1 MDYRLNLGAW
11 RKIFAVPMCVAEDH
25 LKIASGTQIKVLLYM
40 LAHPELG
47 HRAENIAEAIGISR
61 EDVDDAL
68 LYWVNADIL
77 ANDGKEY
84 YPSEN
89 TVQVQTAQLE
99 QPAAKPAAPPEQ
111 EEAPLNTPEARAL
124 LNSETHFPPKAIAA
138 AINGDNA
145 VKCLFDM
152 YQQLSG
158 RPPKHSEQQ
167 TLMILVEEIG
177 LPCEVT
183 MMLVEYCFNIDKATP
198 AYMKAVAMDWV
209 ENGITDIGKAEERIK
224 TLHSRFNT
232 EKRLQKKFDLP
243 SSFSS
248 KQKQMIAE
256 WTDMGMPEELIE
268 AAYDITLDNT
278 GKLSFPY
285 MDKILRKW
293 ADEGIKT
300 PEQLEQ
306 YNKKKNTGSGSG
318 SDSSAPSYNVGE
330 VVERSRNKYKDL

>member
-1 MDYRLNLGAW
+1 MDYRLNLGTW

-40 LAHPELG
+40 LANPDLG
-47 HRAENIAEAIGISR
+47 HKAEIIAKTIGISK

-68 LYWVNADIL
+68 LYWVNAEVL
-77 ANDGKEY
+77 TKDGIDY

-89 TVQVQTAQLE
+89 
-99 QPAAKPAAPPEQ
+99 AAAAP
-111 EEAPLNTPEARAL
+111 EEPKVPVQANTLDTAEARAL
-124 LNSETHFPPKAIAA
+124 LNSDTHFPPAAIAS

-152 YQQLSG
+152 YERLSG

-183 MMLVEYCFNIDKATP
+183 MMLVEYCFKIDRPKP
-198 AYMKAVAMDWV
+198 AYMKTVALDWV
-209 ENGITDIGKAEERIK
+209 ENGITDIGKAEERIRQ
-224 TLHSRFNT
+224 LHEYHST
-232 EKRLQKKFDLP
+232 ENELKKMFGLT
-243 SSFSS
+243 SAFSN
-248 KQKQMIAE
+248 KQKETITE
-256 WTDMGMPEELIE
+256 WADMGISTELIG
-268 AAYDITLDNT
+268 AAYDQCMDYT

-293 ADEGIKT
+293 ISEGITDPSQIRKN
-300 PEQLEQ
+300 
-306 YNKKKNTGSGSG
+306 NKPDGGGN
-318 SDSSAPSYNVGE
+318 APSYDIDE
-330 VVERSRNKYKDL
+330 AEQRTKNKYKNL

>member
-11 RKIFAVPMCVAEDH
+11 RKIFAVPACVAEDH

-47 HRAENIAEAIGISR
+47 HRAEIIAETVGVSK

-77 ANDGKEY
+77 SKDGAEY
-84 YPSEN
+84 YPSEK
-89 TVQVQTAQLE
+89 TVS
-99 QPAAKPAAPPEQ
+99 AAPAVTPMPSVPVSPSPS
-111 EEAPLNTPEARAL
+111 AAVLDTPETRAL
-124 LNSETHFPPKAIAA
+124 LHSDTHFPPKAIAS

-145 VKCLFDM
+145 VKCLFEM
-152 YQQLSG
+152 YEKHAG

-183 MMLVEYCFNIDKATP
+183 MMLVEYCFTIDKATP
-198 AYMKAVAMDWV
+198 AYMKAVAMDWC
-209 ENGITDIGKAEERIK
+209 ENGITDINSAEERIRVLR
-224 TLHSRFNT
+224 TRFNAENRLRSRFGMT
-232 EKRLQKKFDLP
+232 

-248 KQKQMIAE
+248 KQKQTIAE
-256 WTDMGMPEELIE
+256 WSDLGISDELIG

-293 ADEGIKT
+293 VSEGITEPSQINERPK
-300 PEQLEQ
+300 P
-306 YNKKKNTGSGSG
+306 
-318 SDSSAPSYNVGE
+318 SDGGGNAPSYDINEASQRTV
-330 VVERSRNKYKDL
+330 NKYKNL

>member
-11 RKIFAVPMCVAEDH
+11 RKIFAVPACVAEDH

-47 HRAENIAEAIGISR
+47 HRAELIAETVGISR

-77 ANDGKEY
+77 SNDGMEY
-84 YPSEN
+84 FPSDKTAVSEVHF
-89 TVQVQTAQLE
+89 TAEAQRPVQPVTAIKQE
-99 QPAAKPAAPPEQ
+99 PADNS
-111 EEAPLNTPEARAL
+111 LDTPEARAL
-124 LNSETHFPPKAIAA
+124 LHSETHFPPKAIAS

-145 VKCLFDM
+145 VKCLFAM
-152 YQQLSG
+152 YESLAG

-183 MMLVEYCFNIDKATP
+183 MMLVEYCFDIGKATP
-198 AYMKAVAMDWV
+198 AYMKSVAMDWC
-209 ENGITDIGKAEERIK
+209 ESGITDIHKAEERIK
-224 TLHSRFNT
+224 MLRQYYTA
-232 EKRLQKKFDLP
+232 EKKFGRRFGMTSDL
-243 SSFSS
+243 SK
-248 KQKQMIAE
+248 KQKQLVDE
-256 WTDMGMPEELIE
+256 WSDLGISDELID
-268 AAYDITLDNT
+268 AAYEITLNNT

-293 ADEGIKT
+293 VSEGITDPSQINDSPK
-300 PEQLEQ
+300 P
-306 YNKKKNTGSGSG
+306 
-318 SDSSAPSYNVGE
+318 SDSGGDTPSYNITEADRRTV
-330 VVERSRNKYKDL
+330 NKYKNL